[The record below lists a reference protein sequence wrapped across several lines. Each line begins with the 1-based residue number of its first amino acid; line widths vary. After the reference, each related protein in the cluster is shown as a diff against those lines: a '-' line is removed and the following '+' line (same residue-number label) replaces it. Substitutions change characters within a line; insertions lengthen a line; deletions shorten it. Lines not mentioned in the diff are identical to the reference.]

1 MIRGVMAVF
10 AGLLAGVAG
19 MRRARA
25 LRQNAARL
33 RRWDALLA
41 RLALLLSEAAY
52 TLPEALRQAAD
63 QEGEPDAWVRAL
75 ADHMATDRL
84 AEPEV
89 LLERRPLAEPEGG
102 VLARYLPR
110 LTHGSLA
117 ARVQATEQ
125 ARAEIA
131 LLARGAGE
139 VADKDARMWSQLG
152 WIAGACLTILLL

>member
-1 MIRGVMAVF
+1 MIRGVMAVL

-19 MRRARA
+19 MRRAHG
-25 LRQNAARL
+25 LRQAAARL

-41 RLALLLSEAAY
+41 HLALLLNEAAF

-63 QEGEPDAWVRAL
+63 QPEEPDGWLRAL
-75 ADHMATDRL
+75 ADHMAMDRL
-84 AEPEV
+84 AEPEA
-89 LLERRPLAEPEGG
+89 LLVRHPLPEPERG
-102 VLARYLPR
+102 VLTRYLPR

-125 ARAEIA
+125 AREEIA
-131 LLARGAGE
+131 LLARKADE
-139 VADKDARMWSQLG
+139 VAAKDAKMWSQLG